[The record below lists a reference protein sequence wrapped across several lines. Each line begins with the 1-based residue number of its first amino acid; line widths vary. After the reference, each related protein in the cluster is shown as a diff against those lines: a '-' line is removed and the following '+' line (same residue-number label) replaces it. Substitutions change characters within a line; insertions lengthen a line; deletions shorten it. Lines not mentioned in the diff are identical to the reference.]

1 MGGIKDAKK
10 KRKRRRRLRK
20 ARLIFC
26 ALLFLFLAA
35 GLVLGIRAA
44 APKVSGYII
53 NLAKE
58 LQSSAREEKNPQ
70 DKSDETKK
78 PDVEVKAL
86 VINTD
91 EPVFSGE
98 PVTVHWELMSLLP
111 VPPA

>member
-58 LQSSAREEKNPQ
+58 LQSSAREEKTRRIRATRQ
-70 DKSDETKK
+70 KSRM
-78 PDVEVKAL
+78 L
-86 VINTD
+86 R
-91 EPVFSGE
+91 
-98 PVTVHWELMSLLP
+98 
-111 VPPA
+111 